1 MEKIGLVRTRDGKS
15 FLVPFILIT
24 SLFFL
29 WGVAHS
35 ILDVLNKHFQ
45 DTLEI
50 TRTRSALI
58 QAVVY
63 GGYFIMALPA
73 GRIIRRFGYRT
84 GVLTGL
90 VLYGI
95 GALLFIPGGRIQSF
109 EFFLLALF
117 VIGCGLTCLETAS
130 NPYVTVLGEPEGSER
145 RINLAQS
152 FNGLGWICGPLAG
165 GFFLF
170 AGGGDVTTPYAVLG
184 TVVLCI
190 AILFSRVKLPEI
202 GRETES
208 GQAEASGKSLWR
220 TTSFTVGLL
229 SLFLYVAA
237 QTGINSFFINYAT
250 ENAGVSAQ
258 EASVWLSFGGMGLFM
273 AGRMGGSWLMR
284 FVKGE
289 KVLAVCAAGAC
300 VCMAAVI
307 LMPGGAG
314 WYFLLLCFLC
324 ESIMFPTIFSLSLR
338 HVGTQTKQASSYLIM
353 SIVGG
358 AVAPL
363 LMGLIADRISMAV
376 GFIVPLVCFMEIWGF
391 AARYRNIVM
400 VLSHYRTQATDYPY
414 KCTQTYAETKRYKIV
429 ESKKELEALPE
440 GKLLIN
446 TINAHSYNTALKDTF
461 FAEALMKGDA
471 LIPDGASI
479 VMACRKLKA
488 KSQPTER
495 IAGWDLFTMEME
507 RLNQKG
513 GTCFFMGSSEKVL
526 NLIREKA
533 KTIYPNIR
541 IETYSPPY
549 KPEFSEEEN
558 RAIIEAINRANPDLL
573 WIGMTAPKQEKWA
586 YRHWDELDIHCHCG
600 TIGAVFD
607 FFAGTMERAPLW
619 WQEHSLEWLY
629 RLLKEPKRMWR
640 RYIIGNTLFIWNIFR
655 EM

>member
-1 MEKIGLVRTRDGKS
+1 MEKIGLVRTRDGRS

-45 DTLEI
+45 DTMEI

-63 GGYFIMALPA
+63 GGYFVMALPA

-184 TVVLCI
+184 TLVLLI
-190 AILFSRVKLPEI
+190 AVIFSRVKLPEI
-202 GRETES
+202 GQE
-208 GQAEASGKSLWR
+208 AEEKGTQDNNTSLWK
-220 TTSFTVGLL
+220 TASFTVGLL

-250 ENAGVSAQ
+250 ENAGISAQ
-258 EASVWLSFGGMGLFM
+258 KASVWLSFGGMGLFM
-273 AGRMGGSWLMR
+273 AGRMGGSWIMR

-289 KVLAVCAAGAC
+289 KVLAACAAGALI
-300 VCMAAVI
+300 CMTAVI
-307 LMPGGAG
+307 LLPGTIGG
-314 WYFLLLCFLC
+314 YFLLLCFLC

-338 HVGTQTKQASSYLIM
+338 HVGTHTKQASSYLIM

-358 AVAPL
+358 AIAPI
-363 LMGLIADRISMAV
+363 LMGLIADYISLGL
-376 GFIVPLVCFMEIWGF
+376 GFIVPLVCFAEILWFGIK
-391 AARYRNIVM
+391 YN
-400 VLSHYRTQATDYPY
+400 
-414 KCTQTYAETKRYKIV
+414 
-429 ESKKELEALPE
+429 
-440 GKLLIN
+440 KLQ
-446 TINAHSYNTALKDTF
+446 S
-461 FAEALMKGDA
+461 
-471 LIPDGASI
+471 
-479 VMACRKLKA
+479 KLK
-488 KSQPTER
+488 
-495 IAGWDLFTMEME
+495 
-507 RLNQKG
+507 N
-513 GTCFFMGSSEKVL
+513 
-526 NLIREKA
+526 
-533 KTIYPNIR
+533 
-541 IETYSPPY
+541 
-549 KPEFSEEEN
+549 
-558 RAIIEAINRANPDLL
+558 
-573 WIGMTAPKQEKWA
+573 
-586 YRHWDELDIHCHCG
+586 
-600 TIGAVFD
+600 
-607 FFAGTMERAPLW
+607 
-619 WQEHSLEWLY
+619 
-629 RLLKEPKRMWR
+629 
-640 RYIIGNTLFIWNIFR
+640 
-655 EM
+655 

>member
-1 MEKIGLVRTRDGKS
+1 MEKIGLVRTRDGRS

-45 DTLEI
+45 DTMEI

-63 GGYFIMALPA
+63 GGYFVMALPA

-184 TVVLCI
+184 TLVLLI
-190 AILFSRVKLPEI
+190 AVIFSRVKLPEI
-202 GRETES
+202 GQE
-208 GQAEASGKSLWR
+208 AEEKGTQGNDTSLWK
-220 TTSFTVGLL
+220 TASFTVGLL

-250 ENAGVSAQ
+250 ENAGISAQ
-258 EASVWLSFGGMGLFM
+258 KASVWLSFGGMGLFM
-273 AGRMGGSWLMR
+273 AGRMGGSWIMR

-289 KVLAVCAAGAC
+289 KVLTACAAGALI
-300 VCMAAVI
+300 CMVAVI
-307 LMPGGAG
+307 LLPGTIGG
-314 WYFLLLCFLC
+314 YFLLLCFLC

-338 HVGTQTKQASSYLIM
+338 HVGTHTKQASSYLIM

-358 AVAPL
+358 AIAPM
-363 LMGLIADRISMAV
+363 LMGLIADYISLGL
-376 GFIVPLVCFMEIWGF
+376 GFIVPLVCFAEILWFGIK
-391 AARYRNIVM
+391 YN
-400 VLSHYRTQATDYPY
+400 
-414 KCTQTYAETKRYKIV
+414 
-429 ESKKELEALPE
+429 
-440 GKLLIN
+440 KLQ
-446 TINAHSYNTALKDTF
+446 S
-461 FAEALMKGDA
+461 
-471 LIPDGASI
+471 
-479 VMACRKLKA
+479 KLK
-488 KSQPTER
+488 
-495 IAGWDLFTMEME
+495 
-507 RLNQKG
+507 N
-513 GTCFFMGSSEKVL
+513 
-526 NLIREKA
+526 
-533 KTIYPNIR
+533 
-541 IETYSPPY
+541 
-549 KPEFSEEEN
+549 
-558 RAIIEAINRANPDLL
+558 
-573 WIGMTAPKQEKWA
+573 
-586 YRHWDELDIHCHCG
+586 
-600 TIGAVFD
+600 
-607 FFAGTMERAPLW
+607 
-619 WQEHSLEWLY
+619 
-629 RLLKEPKRMWR
+629 
-640 RYIIGNTLFIWNIFR
+640 
-655 EM
+655 

>member
-1 MEKIGLVRTRDGKS
+1 MEKIGLVRTRDGRS

-45 DTLEI
+45 DMMEI

-63 GGYFIMALPA
+63 GGYFVMALPA

-130 NPYVTVLGEPEGSER
+130 NPYVTVLGEPEGNER

-184 TVVLCI
+184 TLVLLI
-190 AILFSRVKLPEI
+190 AVIFSRVKLPEI
-202 GRETES
+202 GQE
-208 GQAEASGKSLWR
+208 AEEKGTQGNDTSLWK
-220 TTSFTVGLL
+220 TASFTMGLL

-250 ENAGVSAQ
+250 ENAGITAQ
-258 EASVWLSFGGMGLFM
+258 KASVWLSFGGMGLFM
-273 AGRMGGSWLMR
+273 AGRMGGSWIMR

-289 KVLAVCAAGAC
+289 KVLAACAAGALI
-300 VCMAAVI
+300 CMAAVI
-307 LMPGGAG
+307 LLPGTIGG
-314 WYFLLLCFLC
+314 YFLLLCFLC

-338 HVGTQTKQASSYLIM
+338 HVGTHTKQASSYLIM

-358 AVAPL
+358 AIAPI
-363 LMGLIADRISMAV
+363 LMGLIADYISLGL
-376 GFIVPLVCFMEIWGF
+376 GFIVPLVCFAEILWFGIK
-391 AARYRNIVM
+391 YN
-400 VLSHYRTQATDYPY
+400 
-414 KCTQTYAETKRYKIV
+414 
-429 ESKKELEALPE
+429 
-440 GKLLIN
+440 KLQ
-446 TINAHSYNTALKDTF
+446 S
-461 FAEALMKGDA
+461 
-471 LIPDGASI
+471 
-479 VMACRKLKA
+479 KLK
-488 KSQPTER
+488 
-495 IAGWDLFTMEME
+495 
-507 RLNQKG
+507 N
-513 GTCFFMGSSEKVL
+513 
-526 NLIREKA
+526 
-533 KTIYPNIR
+533 
-541 IETYSPPY
+541 
-549 KPEFSEEEN
+549 
-558 RAIIEAINRANPDLL
+558 
-573 WIGMTAPKQEKWA
+573 
-586 YRHWDELDIHCHCG
+586 
-600 TIGAVFD
+600 
-607 FFAGTMERAPLW
+607 
-619 WQEHSLEWLY
+619 
-629 RLLKEPKRMWR
+629 
-640 RYIIGNTLFIWNIFR
+640 
-655 EM
+655 

>member
-1 MEKIGLVRTRDGKS
+1 MEKIGLVRTRDGRS

-45 DTLEI
+45 DTMEI

-63 GGYFIMALPA
+63 GGYFVMALPA

-184 TVVLCI
+184 TLVLLI
-190 AILFSRVKLPEI
+190 AVIFSWVKLPEI
-202 GRETES
+202 GQE
-208 GQAEASGKSLWR
+208 AEEKGTQGNNTSLWK
-220 TTSFTVGLL
+220 TASFTVGLL

-250 ENAGVSAQ
+250 EYAGITAQ
-258 EASVWLSFGGMGLFM
+258 KASVWLSFGGMGLFM
-273 AGRMGGSWLMR
+273 AGRMGGSWIMR

-289 KVLAVCAAGAC
+289 KVLAACAAGALI
-300 VCMAAVI
+300 CMAAVI
-307 LMPGGAG
+307 LLPGTIGG
-314 WYFLLLCFLC
+314 YFLLLCFLC

-338 HVGTQTKQASSYLIM
+338 HVGTHTKQASSYLIM

-358 AVAPL
+358 AIAPM
-363 LMGLIADRISMAV
+363 LMGFIADHVSMAV
-376 GFIVPLVCFMEIWGF
+376 GFIVPLVCFAEILWF
-391 AARYRNIVM
+391 AARYKK
-400 VLSHYRTQATDYPY
+400 LS
-414 KCTQTYAETKRYKIV
+414 K
-429 ESKKELEALPE
+429 
-440 GKLLIN
+440 
-446 TINAHSYNTALKDTF
+446 
-461 FAEALMKGDA
+461 
-471 LIPDGASI
+471 
-479 VMACRKLKA
+479 
-488 KSQPTER
+488 
-495 IAGWDLFTMEME
+495 
-507 RLNQKG
+507 
-513 GTCFFMGSSEKVL
+513 
-526 NLIREKA
+526 
-533 KTIYPNIR
+533 
-541 IETYSPPY
+541 
-549 KPEFSEEEN
+549 
-558 RAIIEAINRANPDLL
+558 
-573 WIGMTAPKQEKWA
+573 
-586 YRHWDELDIHCHCG
+586 
-600 TIGAVFD
+600 
-607 FFAGTMERAPLW
+607 
-619 WQEHSLEWLY
+619 
-629 RLLKEPKRMWR
+629 
-640 RYIIGNTLFIWNIFR
+640 
-655 EM
+655 

>member
-45 DTLEI
+45 DTMEI

-63 GGYFIMALPA
+63 GGYFVMALPA
-73 GRIIRRFGYRT
+73 GRLIRRFGYRT

-90 VLYGI
+90 VLYGL
-95 GALLFIPGGRIQSF
+95 GALLFIPGGRIGSF

-184 TVVLCI
+184 TLVLLIAVV
-190 AILFSRVKLPEI
+190 FSRVRLPEI
-202 GRETES
+202 GLETDDRP
-208 GQAEASGKSLWR
+208 AEGKGTRLWK
-220 TTSFTVGLL
+220 TATFTVGLL

-250 ENAGVSAQ
+250 EHVGLTER

-273 AGRMGGSWLMR
+273 GGRMAGSWLMR
-284 FVKGE
+284 FVRGE
-289 KVLAVCAAGAC
+289 KVLTACAAGAL
-300 VCMAAVI
+300 VCMAVVI
-307 LMPGGAG
+307 LMPGSMG

-338 HVGTQTKQASSYLIM
+338 HVGVHTKQASSYLVM

-358 AVAPL
+358 AIAPV
-363 LMGLIADRISMAV
+363 LMGFIADEYSMAA
-376 GFIVPLVCFMEIWGF
+376 GFIVPLACFAEILWF
-391 AARYRNIVM
+391 ATRYR
-400 VLSHYRTQATDYPY
+400 
-414 KCTQTYAETKRYKIV
+414 
-429 ESKKELEALPE
+429 
-440 GKLLIN
+440 KL
-446 TINAHSYNTALKDTF
+446 
-461 FAEALMKGDA
+461 
-471 LIPDGASI
+471 
-479 VMACRKLKA
+479 VRK
-488 KSQPTER
+488 
-495 IAGWDLFTMEME
+495 
-507 RLNQKG
+507 
-513 GTCFFMGSSEKVL
+513 
-526 NLIREKA
+526 
-533 KTIYPNIR
+533 
-541 IETYSPPY
+541 
-549 KPEFSEEEN
+549 
-558 RAIIEAINRANPDLL
+558 
-573 WIGMTAPKQEKWA
+573 
-586 YRHWDELDIHCHCG
+586 
-600 TIGAVFD
+600 
-607 FFAGTMERAPLW
+607 
-619 WQEHSLEWLY
+619 
-629 RLLKEPKRMWR
+629 
-640 RYIIGNTLFIWNIFR
+640 
-655 EM
+655 

>member
-1 MEKIGLVRTRDGKS
+1 MEKIGLVRTRDGRS

-45 DTLEI
+45 DTMEI

-63 GGYFIMALPA
+63 GGYFVMALPA

-184 TVVLCI
+184 TLVLLI
-190 AILFSRVKLPEI
+190 AVIFSRVKLPEI
-202 GRETES
+202 GQE
-208 GQAEASGKSLWR
+208 AEEKGTQGNDTSLWK
-220 TTSFTVGLL
+220 TASFTVGLL

-250 ENAGVSAQ
+250 ENAGISAQ
-258 EASVWLSFGGMGLFM
+258 KASVWLSFGGMGLFM
-273 AGRMGGSWLMR
+273 AGRMGGSWIMR

-289 KVLAVCAAGAC
+289 KVLAACAAGALI
-300 VCMAAVI
+300 CMTAVI
-307 LMPGGAG
+307 LLPGTIGG
-314 WYFLLLCFLC
+314 YFLLLCFLC

-338 HVGTQTKQASSYLIM
+338 HVGTHTKQASSYLIM

-358 AVAPL
+358 AIAPI
-363 LMGLIADRISMAV
+363 LMGLIADYISLGL
-376 GFIVPLVCFMEIWGF
+376 GFIVPLVCFAEILWFGIK
-391 AARYRNIVM
+391 YN
-400 VLSHYRTQATDYPY
+400 
-414 KCTQTYAETKRYKIV
+414 
-429 ESKKELEALPE
+429 
-440 GKLLIN
+440 KLQ
-446 TINAHSYNTALKDTF
+446 S
-461 FAEALMKGDA
+461 
-471 LIPDGASI
+471 
-479 VMACRKLKA
+479 KLK
-488 KSQPTER
+488 
-495 IAGWDLFTMEME
+495 
-507 RLNQKG
+507 N
-513 GTCFFMGSSEKVL
+513 
-526 NLIREKA
+526 
-533 KTIYPNIR
+533 
-541 IETYSPPY
+541 
-549 KPEFSEEEN
+549 
-558 RAIIEAINRANPDLL
+558 
-573 WIGMTAPKQEKWA
+573 
-586 YRHWDELDIHCHCG
+586 
-600 TIGAVFD
+600 
-607 FFAGTMERAPLW
+607 
-619 WQEHSLEWLY
+619 
-629 RLLKEPKRMWR
+629 
-640 RYIIGNTLFIWNIFR
+640 
-655 EM
+655 

>member
-95 GALLFIPGGRIQSF
+95 G
-109 EFFLLALF
+109 
-117 VIGCGLTCLETAS
+117 CGLTCLETAS

-202 GRETES
+202 GREAES

-273 AGRMGGSWLMR
+273 GGRMGGSWLMR

-391 AARYRNIVM
+391 AARYRK
-400 VLSHYRTQATDYPY
+400 LS
-414 KCTQTYAETKRYKIV
+414 
-429 ESKKELEALPE
+429 
-440 GKLLIN
+440 
-446 TINAHSYNTALKDTF
+446 
-461 FAEALMKGDA
+461 
-471 LIPDGASI
+471 
-479 VMACRKLKA
+479 
-488 KSQPTER
+488 
-495 IAGWDLFTMEME
+495 
-507 RLNQKG
+507 
-513 GTCFFMGSSEKVL
+513 
-526 NLIREKA
+526 
-533 KTIYPNIR
+533 
-541 IETYSPPY
+541 
-549 KPEFSEEEN
+549 
-558 RAIIEAINRANPDLL
+558 
-573 WIGMTAPKQEKWA
+573 
-586 YRHWDELDIHCHCG
+586 
-600 TIGAVFD
+600 
-607 FFAGTMERAPLW
+607 
-619 WQEHSLEWLY
+619 
-629 RLLKEPKRMWR
+629 
-640 RYIIGNTLFIWNIFR
+640 
-655 EM
+655 